1 MVITFSIDKL
11 SKEKIGLNKML
22 SRVIISTIKT
32 VSKLLAIHIALIWEM
47 ANKLNEGEG
56 LELRSTDNPGGPK
69 GSLKPFKKS
78 GPTHTFW

>member
-11 SKEKIGLNKML
+11 SKEETGLNKML

-47 ANKLNEGEG
+47 ANNLNEEEG
-56 LELRSTDNPGGPK
+56 LELGSTDNPGGPK
-69 GSLKPFKKS
+69 GLP
-78 GPTHTFW
+78 